1 MLRRTGVLLKVS
13 SILAA
18 LAACGSVVAPSV
30 AAASVEGRFARTQS
44 AADADSGRKSRG
56 GQRGV
61 ASYYWQNQR
70 TATGERFNPNGL
82 TAAHRT
88 LPLGTLVRVTNHRNG
103 NSVHVRI
110 NDRGPYVHGR
120 VIDLSRAAAQRIGMI
135 SSGLAPVTVQVV
147 D

>member
-1 MLRRTGVLLKVS
+1 MKVS

-18 LAACGSVVAPSV
+18 LAASGSVVAPSV
-30 AAASVEGRFARTQS
+30 AAASVEGRFARTQP
-44 AADADSGRKSRG
+44 AAAERADADSGRKSRG

-88 LPLGTLVRVTNHRNG
+88 LPLGTVVRVTNHRNG
-103 NSVHVRI
+103 NSVRVRI
-110 NDRGPYVHGR
+110 NDRGPYVRGR